1 MKKQLKNQPTP
12 IAYRI
17 VSSRFENL
25 LLSVKAKIVPIKR
38 SKKRSTSEIRNDRMK
53 KEFQESRSQAQQV
66 GNINEVFDMIAE
78 REIKRNNAPD
88 DEEKVLLAAIIAYHQ
103 SIPNNQVIRADE
115 LLRSALPM

>member
-25 LLSVKAKIVPIKR
+25 LLSVKAKIVPMKR

-53 KEFQESRSQAQQV
+53 KEFQESRSQTQQV

-88 DEEKVLLAAIIAYHQ
+88 DKEKVLLAAIIAYHQ